1 MRFPYFYS
9 FVLVICGILAA
20 CSNTSDTMRYTSWQS
35 SPTEEKIIRETLQDF
50 DAVHPEINYQFQP
63 IPGNYPEKI
72 QLMLGTGKAPDLFW
86 LKGDTAPA
94 YLNFEVLEPLD
105 PFIEND
111 ASFDAED
118 IFPVFRN
125 AFDYKGNSYGIG
137 KDFNAYVLFYNQEMF
152 EAAGLTHPPTTWDE
166 LYEFSKRL
174 TKDTDGDGK
183 TDQYGM
189 VVEPSI
195 DVVMPF
201 AFQNNAEL
209 ISEEG
214 TIKIGNPE
222 FIEAVHYFMS
232 LYRDGVATN
241 PADLGAGWMGDVFSR
256 RQCAMVLSGG
266 WLIPY
271 LRDNAPDLK
280 YGVAELPA
288 GKKKA
293 TVAFTVAM
301 VIPKQSKFKE
311 EAWTLLSYLNGK
323 EGMKTWTAS
332 GIAFPTRRSVAQEN
346 GFYDDP
352 IYSVFMNS
360 VDYATLYKINMK
372 ERWFDECQ
380 AAMQG
385 IFYKE
390 KDIEQ
395 TLKELAINLEKY
407 KLN

>member
-1 MRFPYFYS
+1 MRILKPRPFASLF
-9 FVLVICGILAA
+9 ICFFWA
-20 CSNTSDTMRYTSWQS
+20 CSNEADVMRYTSWQS
-35 SPTEEKIIRETLQDF
+35 SPTEEKIIRQTLKNF
-50 DAVHPEINYQFQP
+50 DSAHPEIDYQFQP

-105 PFIEND
+105 PFIAKDPDFN
-111 ASFDAED
+111 SED
-118 IFPVFRN
+118 FFPVFRE
-125 AFDYKGNSYGIG
+125 AFDYKGQSYGVS
-137 KDFNAYVLFYNQEMF
+137 KDFNAYVLFYNKKMF
-152 EAAGLTHPPTTWDE
+152 EEAGIERPPTTWQE
-166 LYEFSKRL
+166 LYDFSKKL

-195 DVVMPF
+195 DVIMPF
-201 AFQNNAEL
+201 AFQNNAQL
-209 ISEEG
+209 ITDDG
-214 TIKIGNPE
+214 TISIGEPE
-222 FIEAVHYFMS
+222 FVEAVEYVMS

-241 PADLGAGWMGDVFSR
+241 PADVGAGWMGDVFSR
-256 RQCAMVLSGG
+256 KQCAMVLSGG

-271 LRDNAPDLK
+271 LSDNAPDLE
-280 YGVAELPA
+280 YAVAELPA

-301 VIPKQSKFKE
+301 VIPKQSAFKE

-332 GIAFPTRRSVAQEN
+332 GIALPTRRSVAEEN
-346 GFYDDP
+346 GFYEDP
-352 IYSVFMNS
+352 VFGVFMNS
-360 VDYATLYKINMK
+360 VAHAQLYKINLK

-385 IFYKE
+385 IFYKD
-390 KDIEQ
+390 KDIPQ
-395 TLKELAINLEKY
+395 TLQELAITLEKY